1 MRLWGPFYA
10 NNPSVQLQNLA
21 LKNLNSLNLIIIA
34 LYSYMSNQ
42 PLEYVRP
49 MRSLLNEVNTSPNYQ
64 LSIVLQ
70 LRVGIPAH
78 PLAQCLDFVWIQL
91 LQVLWTLPQLLWAHV
106 CNCPVVFEK
115 HYFFE
120 VMCQL
125 HLSFCFL
132 CRDHWRLRGTEYGV
146 DVSFS
151 SELSIVTCSLHCGHF
166 IFLFIPTVSSKTSKK
181 VSMFDIRRVKCCR

>member
-10 NNPSVQLQNLA
+10 NNHTVQLQDLA

-49 MRSLLNEVNTSPNYQ
+49 IRSLLNKVNTSPNYQ

-78 PLAQCLDFVWIQL
+78 PLAQCMDFVWIQL
-91 LQVLWTLPQLLWAHV
+91 LRSYECCHNCCELMCVTVLLSLKNTISLKSCA
-106 CNCPVVFEK
+106 NSI
-115 HYFFE
+115 
-120 VMCQL
+120 
-125 HLSFCFL
+125 HLS
-132 CRDHWRLRGTEYGV
+132 
-146 DVSFS
+146 
-151 SELSIVTCSLHCGHF
+151 
-166 IFLFIPTVSSKTSKK
+166 VSSVEITD
-181 VSMFDIRRVKCCR
+181 V

>member
-10 NNPSVQLQNLA
+10 NNHTVQLQDLA
-21 LKNLNSLNLIIIA
+21 LKDLNSLNLIIIA

-42 PLEYVRP
+42 PLEYVRAI
-49 MRSLLNEVNTSPNYQ
+49 RSLLNKVTTSLNYQ

-78 PLAQCLDFVWIQL
+78 PLAQCMDFVWIQL
-91 LQVLWTLPQLLWAHV
+91 LQVLWMLPQLLWAHV
-106 CNCPVVFEK
+106 YNCPVVFEK

-120 VMCQL
+120 IMCQL
-125 HLSFCFL
+125 YPSFCFL
-132 CRDHWRLRGTEYGV
+132 CRDHWRLKGTEYGG

-151 SELSIVTCSLHCGHF
+151 SELSIVTYSLHCGHF
-166 IFLFIPTVSSKTSKK
+166 RSFCASPLWVAKLQKK
-181 VSMFDIRRVKCCR
+181 FQCLA